1 MNLLSQFEQLFNS
14 QEKAIARIVGER
26 GGGLLVGETLGG
38 GTVLLKGKL
47 EIGKLCFYDR
57 ISNEILGEAPN
68 VEFKE
73 YSV

>member
-1 MNLLSQFEQLFNS
+1 MNLLSQFEQLFNA
-14 QEKAIARIVGER
+14 QEKAIAKIIGER
-26 GGGLLVGETLGG
+26 GGGLMVGETLGG
-38 GTVLLKGKL
+38 ATVLLKGKL

-57 ISNEILGEAPN
+57 VSNEILGEAPN

>member
-1 MNLLSQFEQLFNS
+1 MNLLSQFQQIFNA
-14 QEKAIARIVGER
+14 QEKSIAKIIGER
-26 GGGLLVGETLGG
+26 DGGLMVGETLGG
-38 GTVLLKGKL
+38 ATVLLKGKI

-57 ISNEILGEAPN
+57 VSNEILSEAPN